1 LSGILH
7 IDFGKTFR
15 GGQRQCYNLIR
26 YLKQDGIDSGCVVTA
41 DSELEAKLK
50 ELNVPAFPVSYSGF
64 DIVAEATRL
73 KRVCNEMGYVIA
85 HAHDSHGHNL
95 ALTLKFIN
103 PSIRVVV
110 TRRVL
115 SGKDKVFLSRW
126 KYTTR
131 SIDLFIAVS
140 SQVKDEL
147 IRWGVSDSRLIHIP
161 SGIDTK
167 YFRRMETD
175 AFRQRYGIPDRK
187 HYIGTACALDEN
199 KDVETLLNSVAKLS
213 YKQQDFILL
222 IAGQGDR
229 LDEYK
234 RLAKFIEIE
243 EYVRFLGMV
252 DEMPQFYSL
261 LDVYVLSSRSEGLG
275 TSLLEAGACGCPVI
289 SSRSGGPEDYIRHGK
304 NGCLFDV
311 EDDETLAD
319 LLERLLSD
327 EKLRM
332 EIAGTFKKTVERFD
346 IENVSSEIAEQYRR
360 LAVMAG

>member
-1 LSGILH
+1 MSGILH
-7 IDFGKTFR
+7 IDLGKTFR

-26 YLKQDGIDSGCVVTA
+26 YLKQDGIDSGCVVAA

-50 ELNVPAFPVSYSGF
+50 ELNVPTFPVSYSGF

-95 ALTLKFIN
+95 ALTLKFIS
-103 PSIRVVV
+103 PTIRVVV

-140 SQVKDEL
+140 APVKDEL
-147 IRWGVSDSRLIHIP
+147 IRWGVSDSRIAHIP

-167 YFRRMETD
+167 YFRKMDTD
-175 AFRQRYGIPDRK
+175 SFKLRFGIPDRK
-187 HYIGTACALDEN
+187 YYIGTACALDEN
-199 KDVETLLNSVAKLS
+199 KDVETLLNSAAKLS
-213 YKQQDFILL
+213 YKQQDFMLL

-229 LDEYK
+229 LDEYR

-243 EYVRFLGMV
+243 QYVRFLGSV

-261 LDVYVLSSRSEGLG
+261 LDLYVLSSRSEGLG
-275 TSLLEAGACGCPVI
+275 TSLLEAGSCGCPVI
-289 SSRSGGPEDYIRHGK
+289 SSRSGGPEDYIRHGE
-304 NGCLFDV
+304 NGFLFDI
-311 EDDETLAD
+311 EDDETLLQIIWK
-319 LLERLLSD
+319 LLTDDGHRN
-327 EKLRM
+327 
-332 EIAGTFKKTVERFD
+332 EIADSFKKTVERFD
-346 IENVSSEIAEQYRR
+346 IENVSSEVAGQYRR

>member
-1 LSGILH
+1 MSGILH

-26 YLKQDGIDSGCVVTA
+26 YLKQGGIDSGCVVTA
-41 DSELEAKLK
+41 DGELEGRLE
-50 ELNVPAFPVSYSGF
+50 ELNVPTYPVSYSGF

-73 KRVCNEMGYVIA
+73 KRVCSEMGYVIA

-103 PSIRVVV
+103 PAIRVVV
-110 TRRVL
+110 TRRVI

-126 KYTTR
+126 KYATR
-131 SIDLFIAVS
+131 SIDLIIAVS
-140 SQVKDEL
+140 SRVKDEL
-147 IRWGVSDSRLIHIP
+147 IRWGVSDSRIAHIP

-167 YFRRMETD
+167 YFRKMETG
-175 AFRQRYGIPDRK
+175 AFKQHYGIPDRK

-213 YKQQDFILL
+213 YKQKDFILL
-222 IAGQGDR
+222 IAGKGDR

-234 RLAKFIEIE
+234 RLARFIEIE
-243 EYVRFLGMV
+243 EYVRFLGGV

-261 LDVYVLSSRSEGLG
+261 LDLYVLSSRSEGLG
-275 TSLLEAGACGCPVI
+275 TSLLEAGACGCPVV
-289 SSRSGGPEDYIRHGK
+289 SSRSGGPEEYIRHGE
-304 NGCLFDV
+304 NGFLFDI
-311 EDDETLAD
+311 EDDEA
-319 LLERLLSD
+319 LLGIMWKLLTD
-327 EKLRM
+327 DALRN
-332 EIAGTFKKTVERFD
+332 ETAGNFKKTVERFD
-346 IENVSSEIAEQYRR
+346 IENVSSEVARQYRR